1 VVMAAGG
8 ASRGRRGG
16 GTRRERRP
24 GVWEIRVTT
33 GSDPAA
39 GRSRQASFTHRGDA
53 DSAACRQAELVELY
67 GAVPVVA
74 PPQSAAMTVGE
85 LLEAFVAAPHRWSV
99 TTWRSHRGN
108 AAIVCR
114 DGLGRAR
121 LDRMTP
127 NTMERAIERWSRAG
141 AGAATLGGRFRTLHS
156 AITWAVRNQLLVE
169 DPLAGMSG
177 PSRPAPRQH
186 LRPGEVRRLIQTADE
201 LVEKAAAAV
210 AERPYQRSRHGVL
223 FRAEQDALL
232 VRLAADAA
240 LRRGEL
246 AALQLG
252 DLSGRKLSVG
262 RSSQDGVIG
271 PVKNHLRATLTLGVQ
286 TAACWS
292 AHVARW
298 QGVADQGL
306 WLFSATPRRR
316 VPLQPGGLGQ
326 RFDRLARAAG
336 LPGACLHRLRH
347 TVGTYLVAEG
357 KLLQASQRLRH
368 RDVST
373 TFREYVHAL
382 PLDDREAADQLARL
396 YGMDSEP
403 ANLT

>member
-1 VVMAAGG
+1 MVMAAGG

-16 GTRRERRP
+16 GTRRERRS
-24 GVWEIRVTT
+24 GVWEIRITT
-33 GSDPAA
+33 GTDPAT
-39 GRSRQASFTHRGDA
+39 GRSKQASFTHRGDA

-67 GAVPVVA
+67 GAAPVVV

-99 TTWRSHRGN
+99 TTWRSQRGN

-156 AITWAVRNQLLVE
+156 AITWAVRNQLLAE
-169 DPLAGMSG
+169 DPLEGMSG

-186 LRPGEVRRLIQTADE
+186 LRPGEVRRLIQIADE
-201 LVEKAAAAV
+201 RVEKAAAAV

-246 AALQLG
+246 AALHVT
-252 DLSGRKLSVG
+252 DLSGRKLSVD

-271 PVKNHLRATLTLGVQ
+271 PVKNHLRATLTLGAQ

-298 QGVADQGL
+298 RSVADQGV
-306 WLFSATPRRR
+306 WLFSATPQRR
-316 VPLQPGGLGQ
+316 VPLQPGWLGQ

-347 TVGTYLVAEG
+347 TGGDLPGRGGQAAAGVAAVA
-357 KLLQASQRLRH
+357 ASR
-368 RDVST
+368 
-373 TFREYVHAL
+373 REHDL
-382 PLDDREAADQLARL
+382 PRVRARAAA
-396 YGMDSEP
+396 G
-403 ANLT
+403 